1 MIFDAIYLL
10 IYNNLQ
16 CLYTKEYLIEFVQTL
31 LLLMSIYTLPI
42 YIFES
47 VIKISDI
54 NFINSVSYLL
64 YTYLY
69 FIPSYAIIFILHNS
83 LNIHFPKLSFNTSYW
98 SIGIF

>member
-42 YIFES
+42 YIFEL
-47 VIKISDI
+47 D
-54 NFINSVSYLL
+54 
-64 YTYLY
+64 
-69 FIPSYAIIFILHNS
+69 
-83 LNIHFPKLSFNTSYW
+83 LSFFLNHSIW
-98 SIGIF
+98 SL